1 MVRLA
6 LALLGLLLAGQA
18 GAAER
23 LMPYMEIEVDP
34 YEAAVRDAL
43 ARHPQL
49 PQERAAVVSVAE
61 QRLYLYEQGLRIAS
75 YPVSTSRYGVGN
87 RAGSEQT
94 PLGAHRVRRKIGADA
109 PIGRIF
115 KAREDTGLQA
125 QIVHEPVATGEDHVT
140 TRILWLDGLEPGR
153 NKGGEVDSYSRYIY
167 IHGTH
172 EEGLIGRPASHG
184 CVRMRNADV
193 VALFDQ
199 LPLNALVLITE

>member
-1 MVRLA
+1 MASLA
-6 LALLGLLLAGQA
+6 LALVGLLLAGQA

-34 YEAAVRDAL
+34 YEATVRDAL
-43 ARHPQL
+43 ARYPQL
-49 PQERAAVVSVAE
+49 PQERAAVVSVGE
-61 QRLYLYEQGLRIAS
+61 QRLYLYEHGLRAAS
-75 YPVSTSRYGVGN
+75 YPVSTSRYGVGS
-87 RAGSEQT
+87 RAGSERT

-115 KAREDTGLQA
+115 RSREDTGLQA
-125 QIVHEPVATGEDHVT
+125 RIVDEPVATGEDYVT

-193 VALFDQ
+193 AALFEQ
-199 LPLNALVLITE
+199 LPVNALVLITE